1 MKTNH
6 ELREQLMQMKQTLKD
21 LEAFNRAHL
30 EHNVFDEV
38 RRLRVDI
45 MMNGAN
51 YFINLI
57 EEKERP

>member
-6 ELREQLMQMKQTLKD
+6 ELREQLMQMKQTLKA
-21 LEAFNRAHL
+21 LEAFNKAHL
-30 EHNVFDEV
+30 EHNLFDEV

-45 MMNGAN
+45 MMNSAN
-51 YFINLI
+51 YFINML

>member
-21 LEAFNRAHL
+21 LEAFNKAHL
-30 EHNVFDEV
+30 EHNLFDEV
-38 RRLRVDI
+38 RRLRVHI
-45 MMNGAN
+45 MMDATN